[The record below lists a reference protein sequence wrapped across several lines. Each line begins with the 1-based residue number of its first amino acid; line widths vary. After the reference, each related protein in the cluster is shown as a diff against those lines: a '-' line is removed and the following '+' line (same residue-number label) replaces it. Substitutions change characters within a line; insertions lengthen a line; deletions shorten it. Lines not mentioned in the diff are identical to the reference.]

1 MILRS
6 QLFDSF
12 RSTVARSRDFL
23 RSLLERPSVGG
34 SPSCRPLMR
43 ETIEV
48 RITDQTII
56 KLFHAGVGVAAH
68 TQPAAA
74 PAYDD
79 CRAHAER
86 ASPSRRVDADRAAA
100 RSRGGRPGHHRLGGA
115 HPHRLAVSGAG
126 VPSPPWN
133 PAFGA
138 DYGPERLEAA
148 CQRGMDIGVRSYG
161 SVQSI
166 LRDGL
171 DRAYRPEPAARRV
184 DRPARQ
190 HPRQRLRTVSG
201 SRLRLP
207 RALLGRLARASE
219 VVRRVDQGDVRER
232 LREVSNQ
239 APTRHV
245 IFLGEQAHVV
255 AQS

>member
-1 MILRS
+1 MALSLASSIPPPASPNRS
-6 QLFDSF
+6 PHTASLCGRAARWGARTGYFDSF

-56 KLFHAGVGVAAH
+56 KLFHAGVCVAAH

-138 DYGPERLEAA
+138 RLRPRAP
-148 CQRGMDIGVRSYG
+148 GG
-161 SVQSI
+161 
-166 LRDGL
+166 GL
-171 DRAYRPEPAARRV
+171 
-184 DRPARQ
+184 PARHGHRRPLLWVGAT
-190 HPRQRLRTVSG
+190 HPARWPRPG
-201 SRLRLP
+201 LP
-207 RALLGRLARASE
+207 
-219 VVRRVDQGDVRER
+219 
-232 LREVSNQ
+232 
-239 APTRHV
+239 T
-245 IFLGEQAHVV
+245 
-255 AQS
+255 